1 MMTKFLFGVALV
13 AFGSFCGYF
22 LAKKYR
28 QRKSFFAQL
37 HLFNERFISEVSYYR
52 RPLHEFANSYA
63 FQGEFAFLLTD
74 FLRNMEQNGAPLSID
89 WSQYSFLKKDEQAAV
104 QDYFLMLGR
113 GDSSSQK
120 AYFSS
125 VSTVISKW
133 NADANLAAKKY
144 GDLYIKLG
152 FLCGLFILIL
162 II

>member
-1 MMTKFLFGVALV
+1 MVTKFLFGSALV
-13 AFGSFCGYF
+13 GFGSFCGYF

-28 QRKSFFAQL
+28 QRKNFFAQL

-52 RPLHEFANSYA
+52 RPIGEFVGAYTY
-63 FQGEFAFLLTD
+63 QGEFQALLTD
-74 FLRNMEQNGAPLSID
+74 FLRISRKNHGNFGVDCTEL
-89 WSQYSFLKKDEQAAV
+89 SFLKKDEQSAIK
-104 QDYFLMLGR
+104 DYFMMLGR

-125 VSTVISKW
+125 VKDTLSKW
-133 NADANLAAKKY
+133 RSESIAVSKKY
-144 GDLYIKLG
+144 GDLYVKLG

>member
-52 RPLHEFANSYA
+52 RPIREFANSYA
-63 FQGEFAFLLTD
+63 FQGEFRSLLMSFLQ
-74 FLRNMEQNGAPLSID
+74 NIEQNGGGLEID
-89 WSQYSFLKKDEQAAV
+89 WKEYSFLRKDEQSAV

-125 VSTVISKW
+125 VSGAVSKW
-133 NADANLAAKKY
+133 DSDASIAAKKY

-152 FLCGLFILIL
+152 FLCGLFVLILIL
-162 II
+162 

>member
-28 QRKSFFAQL
+28 QRKKFFAQL
-37 HLFNERFISEVSYYR
+37 RVFNERFISEVSYYR
-52 RPLHEFANSYA
+52 RPIREFANSYA
-63 FQGEFAFLLTD
+63 FQGEFHSLLLD
-74 FLRNMEQNGAPLSID
+74 FLQNMEQNGAPLSIE
-89 WSQYSFLKKDEQAAV
+89 WSKYSFLKKDEQAAV

-125 VSTVISKW
+125 VSGTISKW
-133 NADANLAAKKY
+133 TSDANTAAKKY

-162 II
+162 IM